1 MSEFQIKNG
10 VLVKYRG
17 GCSNVTIPDSVTSIG
32 KEAFYDCTSLTSI
45 TIPDSVTSIGEQAFY
60 DCISLTSITIPDSV
74 TSIGNMAFCGCESL
88 TSITMP
94 NFLTS
99 IGDEAFS
106 ECMSL
111 TSITIPD
118 SVTSIGYLAFGECT
132 SLTSIMIPDS
142 VTFIGDMAFRGCKG
156 IADQTGLVIV
166 RDVLYSYEGKAAKVE
181 IPSMITSIGGEAFSG
196 CKKLTNIIISNSV
209 TSIGD
214 GAFSGCKKLTSIT
227 IPESVTSIGGR
238 AFRWCKSLTSITIP
252 DSVTS
257 IGEQAFDGCE
267 SLTSIIIPDS
277 VTSIGDGAFSGCKKL
292 TSITIPDSVTFV
304 GKRPFE
310 CTNLKEFTCP
320 STFAKQL
327 QTILPETETP
337 ITIHIPDISA
347 INAKF
352 RPAAAVG
359 FAEDNRDCSDE
370 SGKKYAKYIKENASM
385 LVRMAIEHPA
395 LLYLMIRE
403 KLITAKDL
411 ETVTNAVLESGN
423 TELSAAMLEYGN
435 SSVPEK
441 DKAKAKMK
449 KEKRDTN
456 VAKFV
461 FDTEKPEVLR
471 GKTFAVAGK
480 LKTFT
485 SHDELRECLATC
497 GATLT
502 EMFVQKVDYLITNTP
517 NSGSTKSIEALLL
530 GVTCITE
537 KQFNEMIGRTVRE

>member
-227 IPESVTSIGGR
+227 IP
-238 AFRWCKSLTSITIP
+238 
-252 DSVTS
+252 
-257 IGEQAFDGCE
+257 
-267 SLTSIIIPDS
+267 
-277 VTSIGDGAFSGCKKL
+277 
-292 TSITIPDSVTFV
+292 DSVTFV

-485 SHDELRECLATC
+485 SHDELREYLATC

-517 NSGSTKSIEALLL
+517 NSGSTKNIEALLL